1 VLLITRI
8 FILSLLSFIFIQDLL
23 YRGVYWFLFPVLVAA
38 LMFLHFL
45 QPADFPLL
53 WQSLLLN
60 IGFIMVQLLLLTVYL
75 SLKGRKLVNITAG
88 LLGWG
93 DVLFLL
99 AIAFYLSFLNYIF
112 FYTSSLP
119 VVLFLWLLWQFLS
132 KNKNPHIPLAG
143 FQSLLFIVF
152 LASDWWYF
160 HINMTNDSW
169 LLNCLQPWM

>member
-8 FILSLLSFIFIQDLL
+8 FILTLLSFIFIQDFL
-23 YRGVYWFLFPVLVAA
+23 YRGVYWFLFPVLVTA
-38 LMFLHFL
+38 LIFLHFL
-45 QPADFPLL
+45 QHTYFSPL
-53 WQSLLLN
+53 WQPLLLN
-60 IGFIMVQLLLLTVYL
+60 IGFILVQLLLLTGYL
-75 SLKGRKLVNITAG
+75 SLKRRKLVNITAG

-99 AIAFYLSFLNYIF
+99 SIAFYLSFLNYVF
-112 FYTSSLP
+112 FYTASLP
-119 VVLFLWLLWQFLS
+119 IVLFFWLVWQLLS
-132 KNKNPHIPLAG
+132 KNKNLHIPLAG

-160 HINMTNDSW
+160 HINIANDNW